1 MSHVTA
7 VLEGHE
13 GAERNSLV
21 RTSASALASRLGIEV
36 EVSEIREGDRPHR
49 IAAVTDA
56 LERPDVAAGAL
67 SVDAPDGICW
77 EVLAQ
82 VSPPLVVVPR
92 LAGSAPSSLARVL
105 VPLDGR
111 EETAECVCGI
121 ADQLVAGGV
130 ELIAMHVF
138 VADTVPRFWDQA
150 AHAATQWSTEFLRRN
165 LPAAA
170 DLGLRRGD
178 PTEEVLAEASAS
190 HADLLLLGWSQD
202 LGAGRARLV
211 REVLTRGTVP
221 VLLVPTAPRRAA

>member
-92 LAGSAPSSLARVL
+92 QAGSAPSSLARVL

-138 VADTVPRFWDQA
+138 VAGTVPRFWTRQPMPRRNGA
-150 AHAATQWSTEFLRRN
+150 RSSSAATSRRPLTSACAAGTRRN
-165 LPAAA
+165 RFSP
-170 DLGLRRGD
+170 RRWPLT
-178 PTEEVLAEASAS
+178 PTCSSWAGPKTSAP
-190 HADLLLLGWSQD
+190 
-202 LGAGRARLV
+202 AGRGWCARC
-211 REVLTRGTVP
+211 
-221 VLLVPTAPRRAA
+221 